1 MIKIIE
7 TGKVPKEY
15 QVLIDDFIKKT
26 SPYEKVQIVSLKEIK
41 LKKDESNLS
50 EKLRDETQKAIEAAS
65 GKVIFL
71 DAKGKNPDSE
81 EFKNE
86 ILKSKNI
93 GETISFVIGGSYG
106 FDHDMIKSYEK
117 ISFGRM
123 TLLHHMTT
131 LILTE
136 AIYRSFKMAQNSNYN
151 K

>member
-7 TGKVPKEY
+7 TGKIPKEY
-15 QVLIDDFIKKT
+15 QTLIDDFIKKT
-26 SPYEKVQIVSLKEIK
+26 GPYEKVQIVSLKEIK
-41 LKKDESNLS
+41 LKKDESNLG

-65 GKVIFL
+65 GRIIFL
-71 DAKGKNPDSE
+71 DANGKNPDSE

-117 ISFGRM
+117 ISFGRT

>member
-7 TGKVPKEY
+7 TGKIPKEY

-26 SPYEKVQIVSLKEIK
+26 GPYEKVQIVSLKEIK

-50 EKLRDETQKAIEAAS
+50 EKLRDETQKAIDAAS
-65 GKVIFL
+65 GRIIFL
-71 DAKGKNPDSE
+71 DANGKNPDSE

-93 GETISFVIGGSYG
+93 GETLSFVIGGSYG
-106 FDHDMIKSYEK
+106 FDHDMIKSHEK

-131 LILTE
+131 LILAE